1 MPSIKL
7 SVNVNKVATLRNSR
21 GGKEPDLLESVLA
34 CVNAGAPGI
43 TVHPRADER
52 HVRRSDVYDVAEL
65 LKATPQVEYNIEGDP
80 RPDLLELVLK
90 VRPTQ
95 CTLVPVKPGE
105 ITSQAGWAPDT
116 SKSELS
122 SIVSNI
128 KKLGVRVSLF
138 VDPVLDAVRWA
149 AAVGGDRVELYTEPF
164 ARAFESGRGEA
175 SFKTYAEAAELA
187 HSLGLGV
194 NAGHDLDLKNLPL
207 FRRLPHLA
215 EVSIGH
221 ALISHALFVGLDRSV
236 GDYLDA
242 LR

>member
-1 MPSIKL
+1 M
-7 SVNVNKVATLRNSR
+7 
-21 GGKEPDLLESVLA
+21 
-34 CVNAGAPGI
+34 
-43 TVHPRADER
+43 
-52 HVRRSDVYDVAEL
+52 AEL

-105 ITSQAGWAPDT
+105 ITSQAGWPPTT
-116 SKSELS
+116 SKNELS

-138 VDPVLDAVRWA
+138 VDPVPDAVRWA
-149 AAVGGDRVELYTEPF
+149 ADVGGDRVELYTEPF

-187 HSLGLGV
+187 HALGLGV
-194 NAGHDLDLKNLPL
+194 NAGHDLDLQNLPL

-236 GDYLDA
+236 RRLSGCASIDWSSPRRSSCCVLWCRRRRRG
-242 LR
+242 LRRSFASSAGVTGGASRFAPPTVRR